1 MDNLKSKQHRRGSFI
16 PLSLCQNVWSS
27 EKSTR
32 DSRSNDDNGV
42 NVQVILRC
50 RPLIEDEVRV
60 TTPMVVSCNEPRREV
75 SVNQITTHKQIDRT
89 FMFDKV
95 FGPTS
100 QQKDLY
106 DQVVSPIITEALEG
120 YTCTIFAYG
129 QTGTGKTYTMEGEGR
144 KEKNGEFHKDAGVIP
159 RAVQQIFD
167 ILVAQNAEYSM
178 KVTFLELYNEEITD
192 LLAPDD
198 NSKFC
203 DDKSKKPIAL
213 MDDGKGTVFVRGLEE
228 EIVCTAD
235 EIYKILEKGS
245 AKKHTAETLLN
256 KQSNRSHSIFSITV
270 QIKECTAE
278 GVELIKCGKLNLVD
292 LAGSENILRSG
303 RREGRAREAGE
314 INKSLL
320 TLGRVIN
327 ALVEHSGHVPYR
339 DSKLTRLLR
348 DSLGGK
354 TKTCIIATVSPSVH
368 CLEETL
374 GTLDYAFRAK
384 SIQNRPEVNQKVIK
398 SALIKDLYLEIDRL
412 KQELHATREKN
423 GIYIPR
429 DRYLSEEAAKKAMAE
444 KLGRLELDS
453 KFKDKQLM
461 DLRELY
467 IYQQQLTTDLSEKLE
482 RTQGEFEQT
491 EQALF
496 DLDGR
501 FRQANDTIKEKEY
514 LIFNLLG
521 SEKAL
526 TERAFE
532 LQAELE
538 NAASEMSILF
548 TKIEHKNNMEDR
560 NRILIQ
566 NFHSGLAQQLEVLNE
581 AVVASVTQ
589 QEQQLK
595 VIEQNTLSFLPAKAG
610 ATAELQTQLRKLQEL
625 YGSGIKTLDD
635 VAGELDQ
642 NSLLTCHNLKSEV
655 SKNSSCLGDL
665 IREIS
670 LEAKAILND
679 LQINLTNQGE
689 RVAAFAQQ
697 QHESCSRTYQATQS
711 ISRLT
716 VNFFKTLSMH
726 VSKLTL
732 VVAEE
737 ETIEDQKLCALEKK
751 FEEYTANEERQIL
764 DKVAELL
771 ASSNARMKNMVQTA
785 VDDLRECTSSR
796 TSKLH
801 QEMSNMQDLTSSA
814 KGEWTSYLGKTETQY
829 IEDTTSVVN
838 GKDGLEEGLRQCM
851 TKARL
856 IAEQW
861 RKAQDSALSLQ
872 RRNIDSVDTIVQNG
886 VEGNQKIKAQFSAV
900 VSSTL
905 GESDV
910 ANINLLSSVE
920 DLLRLDQYAFEK
932 INSLIGPSCEAMKEA
947 EISHFHIVSEIMVN
961 AGKCLMNDYMVDGPS
976 CSTPRKRA
984 FNIPTMACIEDLRT
998 PAFEGLLKSFR
1009 EAGLGRQANGK
1020 VNNHQ
1025 ECMHP
1030 FSPSAPEI
1038 LSGQLREELEQQNLQ

>member
-120 YTCTIFAYG
+120 YTWTIFAYGQTGTGKTYTMEGEGRKEKVILRCRPLIEDEVRVTTPMVVSCNEPRREVSVNQITTHKQIDRTFMFDKVFGPTSQQKDLYDQVVSPIITEALEGYTWTIFAYG

-303 RREGRAREAGE
+303 GREGRAREAGE

-521 SEKAL
+521 S
-526 TERAFE
+526 
-532 LQAELE
+532 
-538 NAASEMSILF
+538 
-548 TKIEHKNNMEDR
+548 
-560 NRILIQ
+560 
-566 NFHSGLAQQLEVLNE
+566 
-581 AVVASVTQ
+581 
-589 QEQQLK
+589 
-595 VIEQNTLSFLPAKAG
+595 
-610 ATAELQTQLRKLQEL
+610 
-625 YGSGIKTLDD
+625 
-635 VAGELDQ
+635 GE
-642 NSLLTCHNLKSEV
+642 
-655 SKNSSCLGDL
+655 
-665 IREIS
+665 
-670 LEAKAILND
+670 
-679 LQINLTNQGE
+679 
-689 RVAAFAQQ
+689 
-697 QHESCSRTYQATQS
+697 
-711 ISRLT
+711 
-716 VNFFKTLSMH
+716 
-726 VSKLTL
+726 
-732 VVAEE
+732 
-737 ETIEDQKLCALEKK
+737 
-751 FEEYTANEERQIL
+751 
-764 DKVAELL
+764 
-771 ASSNARMKNMVQTA
+771 
-785 VDDLRECTSSR
+785 
-796 TSKLH
+796 
-801 QEMSNMQDLTSSA
+801 
-814 KGEWTSYLGKTETQY
+814 
-829 IEDTTSVVN
+829 
-838 GKDGLEEGLRQCM
+838 
-851 TKARL
+851 
-856 IAEQW
+856 
-861 RKAQDSALSLQ
+861 
-872 RRNIDSVDTIVQNG
+872 
-886 VEGNQKIKAQFSAV
+886 
-900 VSSTL
+900 
-905 GESDV
+905 
-910 ANINLLSSVE
+910 
-920 DLLRLDQYAFEK
+920 
-932 INSLIGPSCEAMKEA
+932 
-947 EISHFHIVSEIMVN
+947 
-961 AGKCLMNDYMVDGPS
+961 
-976 CSTPRKRA
+976 
-984 FNIPTMACIEDLRT
+984 
-998 PAFEGLLKSFR
+998 
-1009 EAGLGRQANGK
+1009 
-1020 VNNHQ
+1020 
-1025 ECMHP
+1025 
-1030 FSPSAPEI
+1030 
-1038 LSGQLREELEQQNLQ
+1038 